1 VCLSAFIV
9 IDSFGVIG
17 AGLMGMGMAESAAR
31 AGLQVAVRD
40 IDPARERLA
49 RERGLAVLPTP
60 AALAGAC
67 QAIALVVLD
76 AAQIET
82 VLHGPDGLL
91 GALQPAHLVLVCS
104 TISPEDSS
112 RFCAAMAGTGAGVL
126 DAPISGGP
134 ARAQAGTMSM
144 MLAGS
149 PATLARAEPLLAVLA
164 ARRFLI
170 GERLGDAARA
180 KLVNNLMAG
189 IHLLA
194 GAEAMALGERLGLDP
209 ARLLDLVSASSG
221 QSWMFDDRMPR
232 ALAGDLAPRAQSHVL
247 TKDVRLANEAARAV
261 GLDLPLGAPAAA
273 LMQAVCDGG
282 WRDQDDAAALAYYR
296 ERFARTSRR

>member
-1 VCLSAFIV
+1 MPQTAPIV
-9 IDSFGVIG
+9 IESFGVIG

-31 AGLQVAVRD
+31 AGFRVAVRD
-40 IDPARERLA
+40 TDPARERRAGEL
-49 RERGLAVLPTP
+49 GLAVMSTP
-60 AALAGAC
+60 AAIAGAC
-67 QAIALVVLD
+67 DAIALVVLD
-76 AAQIET
+76 AGQIEI
-82 VLHGPDGLL
+82 VLNGADGLL
-91 GALQPAHLVLVCS
+91 GALRPAHLVLLCS
-104 TISPEDSS
+104 TISPEDSA
-112 RFCAAMAGTGAGVL
+112 RFCAAVAGTGASVL

-149 PATLARAEPLLAVLA
+149 PASIERAEPLLAALA

-170 GERLGDAARA
+170 SDRLGDAARA

-209 ARLLDLVSASSG
+209 SRLLGLVSASSG

-232 ALAGDLAPRAQSHVL
+232 ALAGDLLPRAQSHVL
-247 TKDVRLANEAARAV
+247 TKDVRLANEAARAA
-261 GLDLPLGAPAAA
+261 GIDLPLGAPAAA
-273 LMQAVCDGG
+273 LMQALCDAG
-282 WRDQDDAAALAYYR
+282 WRDQDDAAALAWYR
-296 ERFARTSRR
+296 RRFAPSSRD

>member
-1 VCLSAFIV
+1 MSTV
-9 IDSFGVIG
+9 IESFGVIG
-17 AGLMGMGMAESAAR
+17 AGLMGMGMAESALR
-31 AGLQVAVRD
+31 GGLRVAVRD
-40 IDPARERLA
+40 IDPARERKA
-49 RERGLAVLPTP
+49 RELGFAVLASP
-60 AALAGAC
+60 AALADAC
-67 QAIALVVLD
+67 QAMALVVLD

-82 VLHGPDGLL
+82 VLHGPGGLL
-91 GALQPAHLVLVCS
+91 GALRPTHLVLLCS
-104 TISPEDSS
+104 TISPEDSA
-112 RFCAAMAGTGAGVL
+112 RFCAAIAGTGAAVL

-149 PATLARAEPLLAVLA
+149 PVTLARAEPLLAVLA

-209 ARLLDLVSASSG
+209 VRLLALVSASSG

-232 ALAGDLAPRAQSHVL
+232 ALAGDLTPRAQAHVL
-247 TKDVRLANEAARAV
+247 TKDVRLANEAACAA

-273 LMQAVCDGG
+273 LMQALCDAG

-296 ERFARTSRR
+296 ERFASGSRA